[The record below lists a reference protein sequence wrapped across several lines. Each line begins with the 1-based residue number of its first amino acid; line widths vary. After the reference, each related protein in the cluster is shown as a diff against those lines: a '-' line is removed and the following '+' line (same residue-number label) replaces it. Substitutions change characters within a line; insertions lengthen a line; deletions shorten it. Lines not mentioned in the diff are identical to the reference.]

1 FGTDG
6 VRGAATADLTAR
18 VAAAWAE
25 VLGIAEVPP
34 AVNFF
39 DLGGHSLL
47 MFRLQDALEAH
58 TGVRPSPV
66 DLFRHTTVTAQ
77 ARLVRDSGG
86 TDGSVVSQPRGRDR
100 RSLALEARRKRA
112 SRLEEAR

>member
-1 FGTDG
+1 
-6 VRGAATADLTAR
+6 
-18 VAAAWAE
+18 
-25 VLGIAEVPP
+25 
-34 AVNFF
+34 
-39 DLGGHSLL
+39 

-77 ARLVRDSGG
+77 AGLVRDSGG